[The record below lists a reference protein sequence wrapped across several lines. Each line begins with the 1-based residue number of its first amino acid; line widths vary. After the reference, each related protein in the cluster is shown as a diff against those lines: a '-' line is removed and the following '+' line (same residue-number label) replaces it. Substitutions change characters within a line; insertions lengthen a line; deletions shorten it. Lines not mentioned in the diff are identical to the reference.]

1 MSATYQDLE
10 FTTFPDAIQNF
21 TTMQDVTASDG
32 ALIKQYQEAMENGDL
47 ETAQKIYQQ
56 IPDANAK
63 IINSIKINTI
73 QDTAMA
79 LERFFKNDLTNYVSQ
94 KQEEWLNIV
103 NQFTLIGNYN
113 NQSSYLKHNLVY
125 YPDESSNVVYM
136 AITDVPSGISPLNPS
151 YWRQLTIQ
159 GEKGDKG
166 DGISYVGEW
175 QPTVSYEENVL
186 VTYKNGLY
194 LSLQSP
200 NIGNIPS
207 NSLTYWQLIGDLTPA
222 VYPIVP
228 INTPPSDLGEGDIWF
243 GIVE

>member
-47 ETAQKIYQQ
+47 EIAQKIYQQ

-175 QPTVSYEENVL
+175 QSTVSYEENVL

-194 LSLQSP
+194 LSLQSL

>member
-94 KQEEWLNIV
+94 KQEE
-103 NQFTLIGNYN
+103 
-113 NQSSYLKHNLVY
+113 
-125 YPDESSNVVYM
+125 
-136 AITDVPSGISPLNPS
+136 
-151 YWRQLTIQ
+151 
-159 GEKGDKG
+159 
-166 DGISYVGEW
+166 
-175 QPTVSYEENVL
+175 
-186 VTYKNGLY
+186 
-194 LSLQSP
+194 LSL
-200 NIGNIPS
+200 IHI
-207 NSLTYWQLIGDLTPA
+207 
-222 VYPIVP
+222 
-228 INTPPSDLGEGDIWF
+228 
-243 GIVE
+243 